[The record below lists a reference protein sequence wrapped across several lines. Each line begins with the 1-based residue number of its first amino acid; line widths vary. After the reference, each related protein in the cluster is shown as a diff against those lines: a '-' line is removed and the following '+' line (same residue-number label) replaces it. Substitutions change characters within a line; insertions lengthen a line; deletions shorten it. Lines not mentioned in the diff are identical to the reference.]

1 MTNEKLCERIQ
12 AGETELLAQ
21 LLDQNRGIIH
31 TLARRYLPYVQ
42 RRGGADYD
50 DLSQA
55 ASLGMIVAVDHWEA
69 ARGGFLKVATFYMRS
84 ALRDLAGIATSKRGV
99 ESMMTML
106 PLDAPI
112 DQDNPDSATLSEVV
126 ADENAI
132 NPIDACAD
140 ADLIEQVREAV
151 NELPPATQEAIRRVY
166 FDGERRPA
174 DLAARKTIQ
183 KGLHLLY
190 RNKRM
195 RALRDQYESA
205 CYRNKGVRGF
215 ATSWS
220 SVVED
225 AVIQRE
231 KWTAE
236 LERIRAE
243 TKQLIEQLGNHRKQG
258 EPK

>member
-12 AGETELLAQ
+12 DGETDLLAQ

-31 TLARRYLPYVQ
+31 KLARRYLPYVE

-55 ASLGMIVAVDHWEA
+55 ASLGMIIAADHWQA
-69 ARGGFLKVATFYMRS
+69 ARGGFLTVAMLYMRS
-84 ALRDLAGIATSKRGV
+84 ALRDLAGIATSKRGI
-99 ESMMTML
+99 ESVMTML

-112 DQDNPDSATLSEVV
+112 DQDNPDSANLSEAV
-126 ADENAI
+126 ADESAI
-132 NPIDACAD
+132 NPVDACAD

-151 NELPPATQEAIRRVY
+151 NELPPAPQDAIRRVY
-166 FDGERRPA
+166 FDGERWPP
-174 DLAARKTIQ
+174 DSAARRTIQ
-183 KGLHLLY
+183 KGLRLLY
-190 RNKRM
+190 RNKRI
-195 RALRDQYESA
+195 RALRDQYEAA

-215 ATSWS
+215 STSWS

-243 TKQLIEQLGNHRKQG
+243 LKELTGSQKDEI
-258 EPK
+258 